1 MHLDIVI
8 PAHDE
13 EHRIDPT
20 LTVYRSICSS
30 HDIRFLVALD
40 DCHDRTAEI
49 VRRHAAEDPRVEL
62 HEYRRLGKGGVI
74 METFRRADAE
84 FVAFVDADCAT
95 PPTELLRLAEAA
107 AQADG
112 AIGSR
117 WHPAAIVPAPR
128 PLSRRLASAAFAFW
142 IRQLFGLPYRDTQCG
157 AKVIRREVVEA
168 VLPLLSS
175 RDFLFDVDLLLVARA
190 LGFRI
195 LEVPTIWIDR
205 EGSRLRVL
213 HDSRQ
218 MLASSLRLWAHHLIL
233 PLEPAPRSAM
243 ADRSPAPSS
252 VGVPPADLSL
262 LPANL
267 AQLGTIVE
275 HRSRR
280 GPAHLETSA
289 G

>member
-1 MHLDIVI
+1 LHLDVVI

-13 EHRIDPT
+13 EHRIDRT

-40 DCHDRTAEI
+40 DCRDRTAEI

-74 METFRRADAE
+74 METFRRANAE
-84 FVAFVDADCAT
+84 LVAFVDADCAT

-107 AQADG
+107 AQADV

-128 PLSRRLASAAFAFW
+128 PLSRRLASATFAFW
-142 IRQLFGLPYRDTQCG
+142 VRQLFGLPYRDTQCG

-195 LEVPTIWIDR
+195 VEVPTIWIDR

-213 HDSRQ
+213 HDAKR
-218 MLASSLRLWAHHLIL
+218 MVASSLRLWAHHLIQPVEPAAQLPTADWL
-233 PLEPAPRSAM
+233 PL
-243 ADRSPAPSS
+243 SS
-252 VGVPPADLSL
+252 KVGVSPADLVL
-262 LPANL
+262 AAPMPASTPD
-267 AQLGTIVE
+267 G
-275 HRSRR
+275 S
-280 GPAHLETSA
+280 
-289 G
+289 